1 MLAGCQ
7 GHHIATNISD
17 VCTPMFKDPLLSKY
31 FYFFLD
37 DNSWMHWGD
46 FECDKVLVGGN
57 GVDVVDVVAA
67 HMAM

>member
-1 MLAGCQ
+1 M
-7 GHHIATNISD
+7 SR
-17 VCTPMFKDPLLSKY
+17 TPHCYQYIRCVYTHVQRTFIIKILL
-31 FYFFLD
+31 FFLD
-37 DNSWMHWGD
+37 DNSWMHQGD